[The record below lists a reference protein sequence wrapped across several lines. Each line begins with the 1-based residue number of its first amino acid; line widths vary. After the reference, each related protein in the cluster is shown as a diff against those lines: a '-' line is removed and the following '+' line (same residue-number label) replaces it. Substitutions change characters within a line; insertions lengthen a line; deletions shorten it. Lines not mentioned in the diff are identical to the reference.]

1 MIYCDY
7 GYPDGWMLRS
17 GDKLLKRYSAFTSE
31 RLMSYVEKNAAHTI
45 IYEDESDGR
54 VWWWKNVYKNAEDK
68 ELTKKELKQ
77 FFFQKLS
84 SEIVR

>member
-31 RLMSYVEKNAAHTI
+31 RLMSYVEKMQHTP
-45 IYEDESDGR
+45 
-54 VWWWKNVYKNAEDK
+54 
-68 ELTKKELKQ
+68 
-77 FFFQKLS
+77 
-84 SEIVR
+84 